1 MLVHLLTSEIHSRKQ
16 FLRYANPRIRLI
28 IFQQHIVAR
37 LIGFNQTVLKVERLL
52 LGVHHYIFQV
62 VNVAHEHVGA
72 KHRVNPIEIRAH
84 PALQILRLAHVYY
97 CALFI
102 EVFIHAGAI
111 GQKTNLEF

>member
-1 MLVHLLTSEIHSRKQ
+1 MLVHLFTSEIHSRKQ

-97 CALFI
+97 CTLFI